1 MSIVLH
7 DIPAAVREYL
17 DDLVIV
23 KITAVVPT
31 DPDQNVLTTD
41 QVGAFTVSAFN
52 GGVPNGVR
60 VINVLYHVAIADAAG
75 TKGVVAKLLVPDL
88 AVGETFAD
96 QEATRPLK
104 PGTRHTDY
112 FVRLPDTDLG
122 QGDTSELPLT
132 LICLDDGDAK
142 ISCHVHADVDRDAL
156 FPNSESHSTGQG
168 LTVL

>member
-7 DIPAAVREYL
+7 DIPAAVRDYV
-17 DDLVIV
+17 DSLVTV
-23 KITAVVPT
+23 KITEVTPT

-41 QVGAFTVSAFN
+41 QIGAFTVSAFN

-75 TKGVVAKLLVPDL
+75 TKGAVAKLIVPDVL
-88 AVGETFAD
+88 TGETFSD
-96 QEATRPLK
+96 QEATKPLK
-104 PGTRHTDY
+104 AGTKHTDF
-112 FVRLPDTDLG
+112 FVRTADTDLG
-122 QGDTSELPLT
+122 PGDTDEVRLT

-142 ISCHVHADVDRDAL
+142 ISCHVHADVDREAL
-156 FPNSESHSTGQG
+156 FPNSESHSTGRG